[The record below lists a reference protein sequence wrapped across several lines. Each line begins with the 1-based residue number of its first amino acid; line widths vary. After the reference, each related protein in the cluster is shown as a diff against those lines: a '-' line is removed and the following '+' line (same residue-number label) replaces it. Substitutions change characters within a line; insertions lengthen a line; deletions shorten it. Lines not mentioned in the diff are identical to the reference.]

1 MELKPLPTPALL
13 WCSRFHQPGIRVLPR
28 IGYLSEDRL
37 QDIPK
42 RHWAAHEFSF
52 YLHDLIAHL
61 TYTAEQIGAGHIH
74 IKLDT
79 EIDVAEFQA
88 ASNPID
94 FLSATGRTD
103 EERRLLVNHICAAL
117 FPDMLHFI
125 HAGLAALE
133 KRKFT
138 LAFAC
143 FRKPFNEGLPLVAL
157 LCADEE
163 DFFTK
168 FKIDPVSFLDGGN
181 FNRPTKRLAIEA
193 AIAKCSGADF
203 MSADVLYAYLFDFKN
218 ASGFAGLFD
227 KAMHLVTRNQDI
239 KTEAYNINFIFKDT
253 RQNDIYESSYQG
265 LSYVLLCIHLMQI
278 ELLKRMQFPADDYL
292 KQLNMRAIGTYQA
305 LFLKGRSEIV
315 SDMNETLGELMKCP
329 VCHERVRLRKKTAP
343 MFFVTENLECDK
355 CGHVSQFPLAWLM
368 SNHADDG
375 GGSQATA

>member
-1 MELKPLPTPALL
+1 MP
-13 WCSRFHQPGIRVLPR
+13 Q

-37 QDIPK
+37 QNIPK

-61 TYTAEQIGAGHIH
+61 TSAAEQSGAGRIQV
-74 IKLDT
+74 KLET
-79 EIDVAEFQA
+79 EKDVEALKT

-103 EERRLLVNHICAAL
+103 EERRLMVNHICAAL
-117 FPDMLHFI
+117 LPDMLHFI
-125 HAGLAALE
+125 HAGLTALE

-143 FRKPFNEGLPLVAL
+143 FRKPFNEGLPLIAL

-168 FKIDPVSFLDGGN
+168 FKSDPVGFLDGGK

-193 AIAKCSGADF
+193 AIAKCSDASF

-218 ASGFAGLFD
+218 PSGFAGLFD
-227 KAMHLVTRNQDI
+227 KAMHLVTKNPNI
-239 KTEAYNINFIFKDT
+239 KMEAYNLNFIFKDP

-278 ELLKRMQFPADDYL
+278 ELLKRMHFPADDYL
-292 KQLNMRAIGTYQA
+292 KQLNIKALGAYEA
-305 LFLKGRSEIV
+305 LFLKGRSKIA
-315 SDMNETLGELMKCP
+315 SGMNETLGGLMKCP
-329 VCHERVRLRKKTAP
+329 VCHERVRIRKRTAP
-343 MFFVTENLECDK
+343 MFFVTENLECDQ

-368 SNHADDG
+368 SNHADDEAN
-375 GGSQATA
+375 SQTPK

>member
-1 MELKPLPTPALL
+1 MP
-13 WCSRFHQPGIRVLPR
+13 Q

-37 QDIPK
+37 QNIPK

-61 TYTAEQIGAGHIH
+61 ASAAEQSGAGHIQ
-74 IKLDT
+74 IQLDT
-79 EIDVAEFQA
+79 EKDVEALKA

-103 EERRLLVNHICAAL
+103 EERRLMVNHICAAL
-117 FPDMLHFI
+117 LPDMLHFI
-125 HAGLAALE
+125 HAGLTALE

-143 FRKPFNEGLPLVAL
+143 FRKPFTEGLPLIAL

-163 DFFTK
+163 NFFTK
-168 FKIDPVSFLDGGN
+168 FKSDPVDFLDSGN

-193 AIAKCSGADF
+193 AIAKCSDASF
-203 MSADVLYAYLFDFKN
+203 MSADLLHAYLFDFTN
-218 ASGFAGLFD
+218 TSGFAGLFD
-227 KAMHLVTRNQDI
+227 KAMHLVTRNHNI
-239 KTEAYNINFIFKDT
+239 KTEAYNLNLIFKDP
-253 RQNDIYESSYQG
+253 RQNDIYDASYQG

-292 KQLNMRAIGTYQA
+292 KQLNIRAAGTYQA
-305 LFLKGRSEIV
+305 LFLKGRSKIA
-315 SDMNETLGELMKCP
+315 SSMNETLGELMKCP
-329 VCHERVRLRKKTAP
+329 ICHERVRLKKRTAP
-343 MFFVTENLECDK
+343 MFFVTENLECDQ

-368 SNHADDG
+368 SNNTDDEANRQK
-375 GGSQATA
+375 SD

>member
-1 MELKPLPTPALL
+1 MP
-13 WCSRFHQPGIRVLPR
+13 Q

-37 QDIPK
+37 QNIPK

-61 TYTAEQIGAGHIH
+61 TSAAEQSGAGRIQV
-74 IKLDT
+74 KLET
-79 EIDVAEFQA
+79 EKDVEALKT

-103 EERRLLVNHICAAL
+103 EERRLMVNHICAAL
-117 FPDMLHFI
+117 LPDMLHFI
-125 HAGLAALE
+125 HAGLTALE

-143 FRKPFNEGLPLVAL
+143 FRKPFNEGLPLIAL

-168 FKIDPVSFLDGGN
+168 FKSDPVGFLDGGK

-193 AIAKCSGADF
+193 AIAKCSDASF

-218 ASGFAGLFD
+218 PSGFAGLFD
-227 KAMHLVTRNQDI
+227 KAMHLVTKNPNI
-239 KTEAYNINFIFKDT
+239 KTEAYNLNFIFKDP

-278 ELLKRMQFPADDYL
+278 ELLKRMHFPADDYL
-292 KQLNMRAIGTYQA
+292 KQLNIKALGAYEA
-305 LFLKGRSEIV
+305 LFLKGRSKIA
-315 SDMNETLGELMKCP
+315 SGMNETLGGLMKCP
-329 VCHERVRLRKKTAP
+329 VCHERVRIRKRTAP
-343 MFFVTENLECDK
+343 MFFVTENLECDQ

-368 SNHADDG
+368 SNHADDEAN
-375 GGSQATA
+375 SQTPK